1 MFIMLVR
8 FIYLFLIILTANL
21 YSQASLF
28 IIHTNNTNGALEN
41 CYCPDN
47 PLGSIEKRS
56 IYIED
61 FINSNPRTVILDAGD
76 FFTMSKKLLKDSLVC
91 EAYATIPYDGILLG
105 DQEIT
110 RDQKFLNNVLP
121 RLNSTIIL
129 SNLESPSIPFL
140 RKYKIVKRGGLSI
153 GLIGIMGNNALKYY
167 PKNIKDSIILTDP
180 TSTVNDIVKK
190 IRPRTDIIILLS
202 HQGFEQD
209 QVLAKSLKGVDVI
222 KGAHSQTVPKEPVFV
237 NNILISQAGRE
248 GYYVGL
254 IELKLSRYK
263 KIEDHLISTISMTQ
277 DMPDDPRIMEL
288 IKYFEDKTGLINRK
302 KLQALDGKDN

>member
-8 FIYLFLIILTANL
+8 FIYLFFIILAVNL
-21 YSQASLF
+21 YSQASLY
-28 IIHTNNTNGALEN
+28 ILHTNNTNGALEN
-41 CYCPDN
+41 CYCPDH

-56 IYIED
+56 LYIED

-105 DQEIT
+105 DQELT
-110 RDQKFLNNVLP
+110 RNEKFLNNVLP
-121 RLNSTIIL
+121 KTESTIIL
-129 SNLESPSIPFL
+129 SNLERPSLSFL

-153 GLIGIMGNNALKYY
+153 GVLGVLGNNALKYY
-167 PKNIKDSIILTDP
+167 PKDIKDSIVLTDP
-180 TSTVNDIVKK
+180 LSTINEIVKK
-190 IRPRTDIIILLS
+190 IRPRTDLIILLS
-202 HQGFEQD
+202 HQGFDQD

-222 KGAHSQTVPKEPVFV
+222 LGAHSQTVPKEPVIV
-237 NNILISQAGRE
+237 NDVLISQAGRE

-254 IELKLSRYK
+254 IELKLSKYK
-263 KIEDHLISTISMTQ
+263 KIDDYLISTISMTQ
-277 DMPDDPRIMEL
+277 DMPDHPRVMEL
-288 IKYFEDKTGLINRK
+288 INYFEETTGLINRK